1 MDWLVQN
8 GVNWIIAVQ
17 SLGAWLEGPMQF
29 FSFLGTE
36 DFFFLVLPLLYW
48 SVDAPLGMR
57 VAYILMTSASI
68 NQYFKLLFAS
78 PRPYWVSEKVI
89 PLSAE
94 SSFGVP
100 SGHAQNAVSVWGI
113 LAVGLRKPWAWGVAL
128 VLMFFIGFSRWYLGV
143 HFVHDVVVGWI
154 LGALILWA
162 LVRFEE
168 PVVAWFKAQTFG
180 MQALFAFIISLVL
193 IGLGMLSAAPL
204 ADYAFPEA
212 WQANALRAGEL
223 PDPVSM
229 EGFITL
235 GGTFFGLTL
244 GLAWIMS
251 RGGYQVEGT
260 VAKRALRYVI
270 GLIGVV
276 LLMFGLDMVF
286 PDGHTLIPFTFR
298 FVRYALVGF
307 WISAGA
313 PWLFFRFNLANSKM

>member
-8 GVNWIIAVQ
+8 GVNWILAIQ
-17 SLGAWLEGPMQF
+17 GLGAWLEAPMQF

-57 VAYILMTSASI
+57 VAYILMASASL
-68 NQYFKLLFAS
+68 NQYFKLLFAG
-78 PRPYWVSEKVI
+78 PRPYWVSEQVI
-89 PLSAE
+89 PFSAE

-113 LAVGLRKPWAWGVAL
+113 LAAGLRKRWAWGVAL
-128 VLMFFIGFSRWYLGV
+128 ALMFFIGFSRWYLGV
-143 HFVHDVVVGWI
+143 HFIHDVVAGWI
-154 LGALILWA
+154 LGALLLWA
-162 LVRFEE
+162 LIRFER
-168 PVVAWFKAQTFG
+168 PVVAWFSGQAFG
-180 MQALFAFIISLVL
+180 MQSLTAFVISLVL
-193 IGLGMLSAAPL
+193 IGLGLLSAAPL

-212 WQANALRAGEL
+212 WRENALRAGEL

-229 EGFITL
+229 AGFVTL
-235 GGTFFGLTL
+235 GGTFFGLTV
-244 GLAWIMS
+244 GAAWIGS
-251 RGGYQVEGT
+251 RGGYQVEGP

-276 LLMFGLDMVF
+276 LLMFGLDMIF
-286 PDGHTLIPFTFR
+286 PDGHTLVPLMFR

-307 WISAGA
+307 WIFAGA